1 MYKIVMKKELVIGI
15 KMFEVEA
22 PRISQKIQPGQFLVL
37 KIDEKGERIPLT
49 IFESYPEKG
58 TVSIIFQEVGKTTM
72 HLGKLGEGDYIQ
84 NMMGPLGKPSDI
96 RKQGNV
102 VIVGGG
108 VGTALAYPIA
118 RALKKTGNNLTT
130 IVGARTENL
139 LVLVDEMKSLSE
151 DFYITTDDGSRGHH
165 GFVTDI
171 LKELI
176 NKRRKIDLV
185 FAVGPTIMMK
195 AVAEVTRNDKIKTM
209 VSLNPI
215 MLDATG
221 MCGVCRVNVGGET
234 KFACVDG
241 PEFDAHE
248 VDFDELMVRLRTYID
263 EEKKSVQKLLEK
275 K

>member
-1 MYKIVMKKELVIGI
+1 MYEIVKKKELVTGI

-22 PRISQKIQPGQFLVL
+22 PRISKKIQPGQFIVL

-49 IFESYPEKG
+49 VFESYPRKG
-58 TVSIIFQEVGKTTM
+58 TLSIIFQEVGKTTL

-84 NMMGPLGKPSDI
+84 NIMGPLGKPSGI
-96 RKQGNV
+96 EKHGNV

-108 VGTALAYPIA
+108 VGTALAYPVA
-118 RALKKTGNNLTT
+118 KALKKAGNNLTT
-130 IVGARTENL
+130 VMGARTENL
-139 LVLVDEMKSLSE
+139 LILVDEMKGLSE

-171 LKELI
+171 LKKLI
-176 NKRRKIDLV
+176 RERRKIDLV

-248 VDFDELMVRLRTYID
+248 VDFDELMARLRTYIA
-263 EEKKSVQKLLEK
+263 EEKKSVQKFMEK
-275 K
+275 I

>member
-1 MYKIVMKKELVIGI
+1 MYKIVMKKELVTGI
-15 KMFEVEA
+15 KMFEIEA
-22 PRISQKIQPGQFLVL
+22 LRISKKIQPGQFIVL

-49 IFESYPEKG
+49 VFESYPTKG
-58 TVSIIFQEVGKTTM
+58 TLSIIFQEVGKTTL
-72 HLGKLGEGDYIQ
+72 HLGRLGEGDCIQ
-84 NMMGPLGKPSDI
+84 NIMGPLGKPSGI
-96 RKQGNV
+96 EKHGNV

-108 VGTALAYPIA
+108 VGTALAYPVA
-118 RALKKTGNNLTT
+118 KALKKAGNNLTT
-130 IVGARTENL
+130 VMGARTENL
-139 LVLVDEMKSLSE
+139 LILVDEMKSLSE

-171 LKELI
+171 LKKLI
-176 NKRRKIDLV
+176 RERREIDLV

-248 VDFDELMVRLRTYID
+248 VDFDELMARLRTYIA
-263 EEKKSVQKLLEK
+263 EEKKSIQKFMEK
-275 K
+275 I